1 MELKQKK
8 VAGYETQTQCKQS
21 LIAMQAHAQSSRQA
35 GRQTKAKRAGDL
47 RQASKRCLIRQ
58 CRISE
63 LTTVCREID
72 RVCERER
79 KASSCVVKQGKE
91 KETKRNETQKLTQ
104 NKRFRRETQRNGTQ
118 KMDLY

>member
-1 MELKQKK
+1 MCENYREIVGRILYGFFSFVSSSQLFVFLGFSCMGGIETKKK
-8 VAGYETQTQCKQS
+8 VAGYETQMQCKRT

-72 RVCERER
+72 R
-79 KASSCVVKQGKE
+79 A
-91 KETKRNETQKLTQ
+91 
-104 NKRFRRETQRNGTQ
+104 
-118 KMDLY
+118 